1 MCKFAKVFVFFL
13 YVKAFSFGKT
23 NMNAFQPFIELVGTS
38 KKLNVW
44 DDVHKKL
51 VAAHFV
57 SCVDNYEL
65 HQIIS
70 DLKITYK
77 GNRSTQ
83 QIADAIIACCKQRE
97 KKISSQLFLMF
108 VLTKLN

>member
-1 MCKFAKVFVFFL
+1 VFVFFL
-13 YVKAFSFGKT
+13 RFKARSFDKT
-23 NMNAFQPFIELVGTS
+23 NMNALQPFTELVGTS
-38 KKLNVW
+38 KKLNAW

-57 SCVDNYEL
+57 SCVENYEL

-70 DLKITYK
+70 DLKTTYK
-77 GNRSTQ
+77 GNRNTQ
-83 QIADAIIACCKQRE
+83 QIADAIMACCKQRE